1 MRITDQDRIR
11 GCLLGGA
18 IGDALGAPV
27 EFWSRAQIEAQCGPG
42 GVREYLP
49 VAFDGPPQK
58 GLITDDTQMTL
69 FTCEGLMRAHMRGM
83 TRGMC
88 HPPGV
93 VHYAYQRWLE
103 TQERAAPRRFAPDD
117 FKGEYRGWLV
127 EEPWLYSRRAPGKTC
142 LTALKAS
149 RGDGYESA
157 ADNDSKGCGG
167 VMRSAPFG
175 LYRELFD
182 AVGTAV
188 ECAGIT
194 HGNPTG
200 QLASG
205 AFARMIQVL
214 FEGRSLDAAVEA
226 ALEWLQDQDGKDE
239 TEQALRAAARAAQS
253 GPPTWQAVES
263 LGGGWIAEEAL
274 AIGVYCAL
282 VHQEEGE
289 LQAALSLAV
298 SHTGDSDSTG
308 SICGNLLGTLHGVD
322 ALPQG
327 LLAELEGRET
337 IERVASDMTVFVEE
351 PRRVIDE
358 DRVDSDG
365 RRTWWDRYPGC

>member
-1 MRITDQDRIR
+1 M
-11 GCLLGGA
+11 
-18 IGDALGAPV
+18 
-27 EFWSRAQIEAQCGPG
+27 
-42 GVREYLP
+42 
-49 VAFDGPPQK
+49 
-58 GLITDDTQMTL
+58 
-69 FTCEGLMRAHMRGM
+69 
-83 TRGMC
+83 
-88 HPPGV
+88 
-93 VHYAYQRWLE
+93 
-103 TQERAAPRRFAPDD
+103 
-117 FKGEYRGWLV
+117 V

-142 LTALKAS
+142 LMALKAL
-149 RGDGYESA
+149 RGGGYESA

-175 LYRELFD
+175 LYRELSD
-182 AVGTAV
+182 AVGAAV

-194 HGNPTG
+194 HGHRTG

-205 AFARMIQVL
+205 AFARMIQVV
-214 FEGRSLDAAVEA
+214 FDGRSLETAVEA

-322 ALPQG
+322 ALPQD

-337 IERVASDMTVFVEE
+337 IERVASDMAVFVEE